1 MASYSVTLRSPDG
14 SEQTFDCPDDQFI
27 LDTLEEAGIDHPS
40 SCRSGACSSCA
51 MKVVEG
57 TVNQEEQTFLD
68 DDQME
73 EGYVLTCVA
82 YPESDLT
89 LLTEQ
94 EENLY

>member
-1 MASYSVTLRSPDG
+1 MAYSITLQAPDG
-14 SEQTFDCPDDQFI
+14 SKETFECDAETII
-27 LDTLEEAGIDHPS
+27 LDALEESGLDHQS

-57 TVNQEEQTFLD
+57 TVNQEEQSFLD
-68 DDQME
+68 DDQIE

>member
-1 MASYSVTLRSPDG
+1 MANITLQSPDG
-14 SEQTFDCPDDQFI
+14 STETFECDEDVFI
-27 LDTLEEAGIDHPS
+27 LDALEEAGLDHQS

-51 MKVVEG
+51 MKLVEG
-57 TVNQEEQTFLD
+57 TVNQEEQSFLD
-68 DDQME
+68 EDQLE

-82 YPESDLT
+82 YPTSDTLT

>member
-1 MASYSVTLRSPDG
+1 MATITLQSPDG
-14 SEQTFDCPDDQFI
+14 STETFECDEDTFI
-27 LDTLEEAGIDHPS
+27 LDALEEEGIDHPS
-40 SCRSGACSSCA
+40 ACRSGACSSCA
-51 MKVVEG
+51 MKIVEG

-68 DDQME
+68 DEQME

-82 YPESDLT
+82 YPTSDTLT

>member
-1 MASYSVTLRSPDG
+1 MATIILQSPDG
-14 SEQTFDCPDDQFI
+14 STETFECDEDVFI
-27 LDTLEEAGIDHPS
+27 LDALEEEGIDHPS

-51 MKVVEG
+51 MKLIEG

-68 DDQME
+68 DEQIE

-82 YPESDLT
+82 YPTSDTLT

>member
-1 MASYSVTLRSPDG
+1 
-14 SEQTFDCPDDQFI
+14 
-27 LDTLEEAGIDHPS
+27 
-40 SCRSGACSSCA
+40 

-94 EENLY
+94 EDEL

>member
-1 MASYSVTLRSPDG
+1 MATITLQSPDG
-14 SEQTFDCPDDQFI
+14 STETFECDEDTFI
-27 LDTLEEAGIDHPS
+27 LDALEEEGIDHPS

-51 MKVVEG
+51 MKLVEG

-68 DDQME
+68 EEQME

-82 YPESDLT
+82 YPTSDTLT

>member
-1 MASYSVTLRSPDG
+1 MANITLQSPDG
-14 SEQTFDCPDDQFI
+14 STETFECAEDTFI
-27 LDTLEEAGIDHPS
+27 LDALEEEGIDHPS

-51 MKVVEG
+51 MKLVEG

-68 DDQME
+68 DEQME

-82 YPESDLT
+82 YPTSDTLT

>member
-1 MASYSVTLRSPDG
+1 MASITIQSPDG
-14 SEQTFDCPDDQFI
+14 TEETFECDEDVFI
-27 LDTLEEAGIDHPS
+27 LDALEEAGLDHQS

-51 MKVVEG
+51 MKLVEG
-57 TVNQEEQTFLD
+57 TVNQEEQSFLD
-68 DDQME
+68 EDQLE

-82 YPESDLT
+82 YPTSDSLT

>member
-1 MASYSVTLRSPDG
+1 MATITLQSPDG
-14 SEQTFDCPDDQFI
+14 STETFECDEDVFI
-27 LDTLEEAGIDHPS
+27 LDALEEEGIDHPS

-51 MKVVEG
+51 MKLVEG

-68 DDQME
+68 DEQME

-82 YPESDLT
+82 YPTSDTLT